1 MKTAIIL
8 SVLALTISSFTAKAS
23 TSVLEK
29 KALKESVNTT
39 TVKEILPK
47 NSIGEVLPLRF
58 VDVKSIDST
67 TSLIDFNKETLV
79 IVKDIQVIEK
89 RGGKVK
95 VLVNLLVNNVLEVKQ
110 VLEGKLK
117 YNNWKP
123 VFQSFL
129 PTIDELFANGL

>member
-8 SVLALTISSFTAKAS
+8 SVLALTISSFTVKAS
-23 TSVLEK
+23 TSTVET

-58 VDVKSIDST
+58 VDVNSIDST

-79 IVKDIQVIEK
+79 IVKDIQVIER

-110 VLEGKLK
+110 VLVGKIK

-123 VFQSFL
+123 VFQSLL
-129 PTIDELFANGL
+129 PTIDDLFTNSL

>member
-1 MKTAIIL
+1 MRTAIVL
-8 SVLALTISSFTAKAS
+8 SVLALTISSFTVKAS
-23 TSVLEK
+23 TSIVETR
-29 KALKESVNTT
+29 ALKESVNTAN
-39 TVKEILPK
+39 VKEMLPK

-67 TSLIDFNKETLV
+67 TSLVDFSKETLV
-79 IVKDIQVIEK
+79 IVKDIQVIER

-110 VLEGKLK
+110 VLVGKLK

-129 PTIDELFANGL
+129 PTVDDIF